1 MEEIRIF
8 VENSWKSP
16 ARKDGVAMWLAEC
29 MRHGEPRT
37 REGFIHLEAGTEA
50 QGTLMA
56 LVNAFCIL
64 KKPCIVKVNPGC
76 AHVSDAV
83 QNGWHLRWQ
92 ENGWENA
99 KGRPVKNAGLW
110 KMLMAKAAPHTLTAE
125 SGSHEY
131 ASVMQDSVKKE
142 LKAWKRRKGSGKH

>member
-16 ARKDGVAMWLAEC
+16 ARKDGVAMWLVEC
-29 MRHGEPRT
+29 KRRGEPKT

-64 KKPCIVKVNPGC
+64 KKPCIVKINPGC
-76 AHVSDAV
+76 AHVSNAV
-83 QNGWHLRWQ
+83 RNGWHLRWK
-92 ENGWENA
+92 ENGWKNA
-99 KGRPVKNAGLW
+99 KGHQVKNAALW
-110 KMLMAKAAPHTLTAE
+110 KMFTEKAAPHAFAVE
-125 SGSHEY
+125 SGIHEY
-131 ASVMQDSVKKE
+131 TSVMQDSVKRE
-142 LKAWKRRKGSGKH
+142 LEDWKRRETKA